1 VLGSRFQTIRFRSK
15 LQKEAAFL
23 LANRL
28 AFGRVDSAEE
38 NMTIKAKPDQSNIIG
53 ELNDKFRRSFVGGQ
67 VVMTAGVAALSDT
80 TRAEVVRTVQAF
92 DDFSADND
100 PHAEHDFGSFDLAGQ
115 RFFWKI
121 DYYDESLQFGSDN
134 PADPTVTVR
143 VLTVML
149 AEEY

>member
-1 VLGSRFQTIRFRSK
+1 MCL
-15 LQKEAAFL
+15 AADSEQSVSAVNCNKTL
-23 LANRL
+23 LSSSPIDPHS
-28 AFGRVDSAEE
+28 GRVDSAEE
-38 NMTIKAKPDQSNIIG
+38 NVTIQAIS
-53 ELNDKFRRSFVGGQ
+53 ELNDKFRRSFVGGR
-67 VVMTAGVAALSDT
+67 VVMTAGVANLSDQM
-80 TRAEVVRTVQAF
+80 RADVVRTVQAF
-92 DDFSADND
+92 DTFSADND

-115 RFFWKI
+115 KFFWKI

>member
-1 VLGSRFQTIRFRSK
+1 
-15 LQKEAAFL
+15 
-23 LANRL
+23 
-28 AFGRVDSAEE
+28 
-38 NMTIKAKPDQSNIIG
+38 MTIQASHDRSTIIG
-53 ELNDKFRRSFVGGQ
+53 ELNDKFRQSFVGGR
-67 VVMTAGVAALSDT
+67 VVMTAGVAALSDV

-92 DDFSADND
+92 DTFSADND

-115 RFFWKI
+115 KFFWKI

>member
-1 VLGSRFQTIRFRSK
+1 MLGSRFQTIRFHSK
-15 LQKEAAFL
+15 LQKDAAFL
-23 LANRL
+23 LANRP

-38 NMTIKAKPDQSNIIG
+38 NMTIKARPDRSTIIS
-53 ELNDKFRRSFVGGQ
+53 ELNDRFRRSFVGGR
-67 VVMTAGVAALSDT
+67 VVMTAGVAALSDEM
-80 TRAEVVRTVQAF
+80 RAEVVRTVRAF
-92 DDFSADND
+92 DAFSADND
-100 PHAEHDFGSFDLAGQ
+100 PHAEHDFGSFELSEQ

>member
-1 VLGSRFQTIRFRSK
+1 MCLAADSK
-15 LQKEAAFL
+15 QSASAVNCNKTL
-23 LANRL
+23 LSSSPIGPHS
-28 AFGRVDSAEE
+28 GRVDSAEE
-38 NMTIKAKPDQSNIIG
+38 NVTIQAIS
-53 ELNDKFRRSFVGGQ
+53 ELNDKFRRSFVGGR
-67 VVMTAGVAALSDT
+67 VVMTAGVANLSDQM
-80 TRAEVVRTVQAF
+80 RADVVRTVQAF
-92 DDFSADND
+92 DTFSADND

-115 RFFWKI
+115 KFFWKI